1 MDPRFSL
8 DSATACAQEMVELS
22 RVTRSGGLVILGSVA
37 FQRRIFVAVV
47 RGGVNFVV
55 SGLSSMRF
63 RPLRTFGLV
72 SLTAGVAMLCVALP
86 ILREISLTTS
96 EDQWEDMSIAMR
108 LSGFMCSPKQYRLW
122 S

>member
-55 SGLSSMRF
+55 YD
-63 RPLRTFGLV
+63 
-72 SLTAGVAMLCVALP
+72 LTAIMPVGDG
-86 ILREISLTTS
+86 S
-96 EDQWEDMSIAMR
+96 EGRRASVVSVQFVIEFN
-108 LSGFMCSPKQYRLW
+108 G
-122 S
+122 